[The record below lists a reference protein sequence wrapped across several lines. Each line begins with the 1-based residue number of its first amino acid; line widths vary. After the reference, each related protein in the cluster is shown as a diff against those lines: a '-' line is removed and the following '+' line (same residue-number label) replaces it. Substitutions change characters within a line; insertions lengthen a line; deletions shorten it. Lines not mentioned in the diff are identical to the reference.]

1 MESRMAFQVIDNYLE
16 KEEFIKIK
24 DMFFSKDFP
33 WYFNEKIVDYSGNK
47 TKKIDIF
54 NFQFTHIFYNKHN
67 INSNLFNSILPIIY
81 KIKPKALIRI
91 KSNLNVASKKL
102 IKCEEHKDQ
111 DFPCKGAIF
120 YINTNNGYT
129 FFKDKKVESKENRI
143 VFFNA
148 NALHGGT
155 YCTNKARRMLIY
167 FNYL

>member
-1 MESRMAFQVIDNYLE
+1 M
-16 KEEFIKIK
+16 
-24 DMFFSKDFP
+24 
-33 WYFNEKIVDYSGNK
+33 
-47 TKKIDIF
+47 
-54 NFQFTHIFYNKHN
+54 
-67 INSNLFNSILPIIY
+67 PIIY

-155 YCTNKARRMLIY
+155 NCTNKERRMLIN